1 MRRLLAVITLVA
13 ALVAGTSIAYGC
25 GGSILD
31 PCMTDRTS
39 N

>member
-1 MRRLLAVITLVA
+1 MRRLLMVITLVS
-13 ALVAGTSIAYGC
+13 ALVAGSGIAYGC

-31 PCMTDRTS
+31 QCKTDQAS